1 MGNYNRTGRVSS
13 INYEEGTF
21 EVTYRDRG
29 QSVTQ
34 KINAV
39 SNGEYKMPNIGQVV
53 SVIHNS
59 NGTTAACSM
68 GTIWNATNR
77 PAEGFKGLF
86 RKEYGSRPGEAFT
99 RYDENTGIFTLTV
112 GNVTITIDGAGAVHL
127 DTGGDII
134 INGVSLSTHTHS
146 GGGGGQ
152 PNRREEE

>member
-1 MGNYNRTGRVSS
+1 MVNTNRTGRVSS

-21 EVTYRDRG
+21 EVTYFDRG
-29 QSVTQ
+29 KSVTQ

-59 NGTTAACSM
+59 NGTVAGCSM

-86 RKEYGSRPGEAFT
+86 RKEYASRPGKAFS
-99 RYDENTGIFTLTV
+99 RYDENTGVFTLTI
-112 GNVTITIDGAGAVHL
+112 GKVTITINGDGSVYL
-127 DTGGDII
+127 NTGGNIVL
-134 INGVSLSTHTHS
+134 NGVSLTGHTHS
-146 GGGGGQ
+146 DDGKG
-152 PNRREEE
+152 PPK